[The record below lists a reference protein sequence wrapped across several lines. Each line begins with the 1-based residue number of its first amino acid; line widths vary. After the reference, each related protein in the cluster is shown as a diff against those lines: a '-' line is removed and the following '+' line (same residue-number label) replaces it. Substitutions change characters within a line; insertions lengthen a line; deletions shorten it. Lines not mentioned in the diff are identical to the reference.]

1 MNYQFGWEGSR
12 RSHAVLWLA
21 VFVASVATMRVA
33 SAGVC
38 PLELGQTYVGA
49 DLSGVSCPGVVLNEG
64 LDSLFSTANL
74 SASDLSMSVLIGG
87 TSSFQVTNF
96 SSADLHGA
104 QLTGGI
110 SAMQGA
116 DFTNANLMDV
126 SLTAGVSGLQ
136 GADFT
141 NANLMDASLTAGV
154 SGLQGAD
161 FTNANLTDAVIATGL
176 AGFREAG
183 ITGAIFFGADLS
195 GVDGDGLM
203 NAVFSTLA
211 PPVYSASTLFPA
223 GFDPRL
229 YGWRYVPEPATLAL
243 FSLGLAGIGAVRRR
257 KLAA

>member
-1 MNYQFGWEGSR
+1 
-12 RSHAVLWLA
+12 
-21 VFVASVATMRVA
+21 
-33 SAGVC
+33 
-38 PLELGQTYVGA
+38 
-49 DLSGVSCPGVVLNEG
+49 VLNEG

-74 SASDLSMSVLIGG
+74 SASDLSTSVLIGG

-126 SLTAGVSGLQ
+126 
-136 GADFT
+136 
-141 NANLMDASLTAGV
+141 SLTAGV

-243 FSLGLAGIGAVRRR
+243 FGLGLTGIGAVRRR